1 MFSGSDYVLDL
12 DPRWN
17 CHDGDGLPI
26 DNIWHL
32 HYTKMSTQP
41 WKPSWFRGK
50 NEDHPRED
58 LIKLWH
64 DMRAEAVLNGY
75 TPQLSNN
82 TFGEYNI
89 IGQ

>member
-1 MFSGSDYVLDL
+1 
-12 DPRWN
+12 
-17 CHDGDGLPI
+17 
-26 DNIWHL
+26 
-32 HYTKMSTQP
+32 MSTQP